1 MIATLLDRAIAAVA
15 PGYALRRMQKRAV
28 LAQLQRGYDAA
39 RIDRTTGNWSAQN
52 RSPDLEM
59 LSDADTTRA
68 RVRDLVRNN
77 AYAKA
82 ILRALVRNVVGVG
95 IKPQPLTKDE
105 SFNRAAEELW
115 DRWIEEADATGRRSF
130 YELQQLAYS
139 ECHEAGEVLINHVEL
154 HEDRARV
161 LPLAVE
167 LVDADRIAGDHMFPR
182 NLNADNGNP
191 VRRGVETDAIG
202 RTVAYWLYSTHPQD
216 INTYVARPTRV
227 PAESFV
233 HLFKQ
238 QRVGQTR
245 GISSFAPVVQWIRQL
260 GFYVENEL
268 QASAVASCFSV
279 AVKTFGGPAD
289 GTLSDSI
296 DTNTTDA
303 DGNRLEYLQPAMV
316 SRLMPGEDIE
326 VINPSRPNAQADA
339 WITLILRSM
348 ATGVGLSYERLA
360 RDYSRTN
367 FSSNRASDLEDRRE
381 FRMDQRWLVSR
392 WLRPTWA
399 KFVESAVRAG
409 VTGFPSPGEFAQD
422 YHAWIRHE
430 WQPPGWEWVDPLRQS
445 QAAQIALESGLTSHS
460 DELSVQGKSFASV
473 VEQRKRDAIRLQEA
487 EMQNDEEGR
496 EATTV

>member
-1 MIATLLDRAIAAVA
+1 
-15 PGYALRRMQKRAV
+15 
-28 LAQLQRGYDAA
+28 
-39 RIDRTTGNWSAQN
+39 
-52 RSPDLEM
+52 
-59 LSDADTTRA
+59 
-68 RVRDLVRNN
+68 
-77 AYAKA
+77 
-82 ILRALVRNVVGVG
+82 
-95 IKPQPLTKDE
+95 
-105 SFNRAAEELW
+105 
-115 DRWIEEADATGRRSF
+115 
-130 YELQQLAYS
+130 
-139 ECHEAGEVLINHVEL
+139 
-154 HEDRARV
+154 
-161 LPLAVE
+161 
-167 LVDADRIAGDHMFPR
+167 
-182 NLNADNGNP
+182 
-191 VRRGVETDAIG
+191 
-202 RTVAYWLYSTHPQD
+202 
-216 INTYVARPTRV
+216 
-227 PAESFV
+227 
-233 HLFKQ
+233 
-238 QRVGQTR
+238 
-245 GISSFAPVVQWIRQL
+245 
-260 GFYVENEL
+260 
-268 QASAVASCFSV
+268 
-279 AVKTFGGPAD
+279 
-289 GTLSDSI
+289 
-296 DTNTTDA
+296 
-303 DGNRLEYLQPAMV
+303 
-316 SRLMPGEDIE
+316 MPGEDIE

-392 WLRPTWA
+392 WLRPPWA